1 MTERGR
7 NLQIEPRAKTRLV
20 RRALL
25 GVALILGGLLL
36 VLPRPYHERTFR
48 IDAGGC
54 RMDTTVIEP
63 AGAVSSGATLPSGAS
78 SGTTSRGTVVLLHGL
93 AANRKIMSHL
103 AEGFALQ
110 GLRVFVPD
118 LPGHGRTPGPFSAA
132 RAEECSENLLHE
144 LRSRGMAPPESTIL
158 AGHSMGG
165 AIAIRIA
172 ARVPVAGVIA
182 FSPAPMRAAHGA
194 AVDVL
199 LFDNPP
205 PLPPN
210 TEIISGSLEP
220 QQMTANAQ
228 DLLRPGIDV
237 NSHFDIV
244 PWTTHG
250 GLLFRPAALRLA
262 QAWVTKVLRLDVA
275 LPAARKLPSRWPFL
289 GCVLGLAGIL
299 LLAGP
304 FLREA
309 AGKNALDPGDAAP
322 ANAVSRIPWWR
333 VAIEI
338 LVVALFVVAILRYWE
353 PLRQIRVFEADYL
366 AGFLLFSGLLLIALH
381 WRLFTNSFD
390 FRNVAAL
397 RAIFAA
403 VVLMLLLSAW
413 FELSLTESWLDSVR
427 WQRFPLL
434 FLTLLPILMA
444 EELLLGEPTAKSPWK
459 RIFLAL
465 FYRVLFWLPLVFGIV
480 TLHSG
485 EILLVLLAPYMALF
499 SIAHRRGMDVVRG
512 VTRSAAAA
520 ALFGAILLAGFF
532 LVIFPLL

>member
-1 MTERGR
+1 MTERGG

-25 GVALILGGLLL
+25 GVALIVGGLLL

-63 AGAVSSGATLPSGAS
+63 AGAASSSAAS
-78 SGTTSRGTVVLLHGL
+78 SGTTSHGTVVLLHGL
-93 AANRKIMSHL
+93 AANRKIMSYL

-194 AVDVL
+194 SADVL

-220 QQMTANAQ
+220 QQMTANAR
-228 DLLRPGIDV
+228 DLLQPGIDV
-237 NSHFDIV
+237 NSHFEIV

-262 QAWVTKVLRLDVA
+262 QTWTAKVLRLDDAAAFPAVA
-275 LPAARKLPSRWPFL
+275 WKVPSRWPFL
-289 GCVLGLAGIL
+289 GCVLGLTGIL

-309 AGKNALDPGDAAP
+309 AGKNALDPGDAP
-322 ANAVSRIPWWR
+322 ADADSRIPWWR

-338 LVVALFVVAILRYWE
+338 LVVGLFAVAMLRYWE
-353 PLRQIRVFEADYL
+353 PLRTVRVFEADYL

-381 WRLFTNSFD
+381 WRPFTNGFD

-413 FELSLTESWLDSVR
+413 FELSLTESWLDSAR

-434 FLTLLPILMA
+434 FLTVLPVLMA
-444 EELLLGEPTAKSPWK
+444 EELLLGEPAAKNSWN
-459 RIFLAL
+459 RISLAMS
-465 FYRVLFWLPLVFGIV
+465 YRLLFWLPLVFGIV

-499 SIAHRRGMDVVRG
+499 SIAQRWGMDVVRG

>member
-1 MTERGR
+1 MTKRGSD
-7 NLQIEPRAKTRLV
+7 LQLEPRAKTRLV

-25 GVALILGGLLL
+25 GVALIVGGLLL

-63 AGAVSSGATLPSGAS
+63 AGAAASNAVS
-78 SGTTSRGTVVLLHGL
+78 SGTTSRGTVILLHGL
-93 AANRKIMSHL
+93 AANQKIMSYL

-118 LPGHGRTPGPFSAA
+118 LPGHGRTAGPFSAA

-144 LRSRGMAPPESTIL
+144 LRSRGMAPPETTIL

-182 FSPAPMRAAHGA
+182 FSPAPMRAAYGA
-194 AVDVL
+194 SADLL
-199 LFDNPP
+199 LFNNPP

-220 QQMTANAQ
+220 QQMTANARE
-228 DLLRPGIDV
+228 LLGPGDV
-237 NSHFDIV
+237 NSHFAIV

-250 GLLFRPAALRLA
+250 GILFRPAALRLA
-262 QAWVTKVLRLDVA
+262 QAWTAKVLRLDGGALFPAVA
-275 LPAARKLPSRWPFL
+275 RQLPSRWPFL
-289 GCVLGLAGIL
+289 GCVLGLTGIL

-309 AGKNALDPGDAAP
+309 AGKNAFDPGDVAP
-322 ANAVSRIPWWR
+322 ADAVSRIPWWR

-338 LVVALFVVAILRYWE
+338 LIVGLFVVAMLHYWE
-353 PLRQIRVFEADYL
+353 PLRTVRVFEADYL

-381 WRLFTNSFD
+381 WRLFTDGFD
-390 FRNVAAL
+390 FRNLAAL

-413 FELSLTESWLDSVR
+413 FELSLTESWLDSAR

-434 FLTLLPILMA
+434 FFTVLPVLMA
-444 EELLLGEPTAKSPWK
+444 EELLLGEPTTKNTWK
-459 RIFLAL
+459 RVFLAM
-465 FYRVLFWLPLVFGIV
+465 FYRLLFWLPLVFGIV
-480 TLHSG
+480 ALHSG

-499 SIAHRRGMDVVRG
+499 SVAQRRGMDVVRG

>member
-1 MTERGR
+1 MKERGG
-7 NLQIEPRAKTRLV
+7 NLPVEPQAKTRLV
-20 RRALL
+20 RRASL
-25 GVALILGGLLL
+25 GVALIVGGLLL

-54 RMDTTVIEP
+54 RMDTTVIEAARATSP
-63 AGAVSSGATLPSGAS
+63 NADFSGSA
-78 SGTTSRGTVVLLHGL
+78 SRGTVVLLHGL
-93 AANRKIMSHL
+93 AANRKIMSYL

-118 LPGHGRTPGPFSAA
+118 VPGDGRTAGPFSAA

-144 LRSRGMAPPESTIL
+144 LRSRGMAPPETTIL

-165 AIAIRIA
+165 AIAIRLA

-182 FSPAPMRAAHGA
+182 FSPAPMRAAHGTA
-194 AVDVL
+194 ADVL

-210 TEIISGSLEP
+210 TEIINGSLEP
-220 QQMTANAQ
+220 QQMTANARE
-228 DLLRPGIDV
+228 LLGPGDV
-237 NSHFDIV
+237 NSHFETV

-262 QAWVTKVLRLDVA
+262 QAWTAKVLRLDSAAAFPAVA
-275 LPAARKLPSRWPFL
+275 WKVPSRWPFL
-289 GCVLGLAGIL
+289 GGVLGLTGIL

-322 ANAVSRIPWWR
+322 ANAVLRIPWWR

-338 LVVALFVVAILRYWE
+338 LVVGLFVVAMLRYWE
-353 PLRQIRVFEADYL
+353 PLRLVRVFEADYL
-366 AGFLLFSGLLLIALH
+366 AGFLLFSGMLLIALH

-403 VVLMLLLSAW
+403 VVLLLLLSAW
-413 FELSLTESWLDSVR
+413 FELSLTESWLDSAR

-434 FLTLLPILMA
+434 FFTVLPALMA
-444 EELLLGEPTAKSPWK
+444 EELLLGEPAAKNSWK
-459 RIFLAL
+459 RVFLAL
-465 FYRVLFWLPLVFGIV
+465 FYRLLVWLPLVFGIV

-485 EILLVLLAPYMALF
+485 EVLLVLLVPYMALF
-499 SIAHRRGMDVVRG
+499 SIAQRWGMDVVRG
-512 VTRSAAAA
+512 VTKSAAAA